1 MNEEQLEELINSYG
15 LVRLLEDIDL
25 EPVQVLIQLIELGI
39 VDDNKLR
46 EVFYE

>member
-1 MNEEQLEELINSYG
+1 VNEEQLEELINSYG